1 MQRLIMKCVLAR
13 TQSGE
18 IPSGVNDSECQA
30 EAIFTVT
37 HIFNH
42 VKLPHTHRKWLATGG
57 GGACW
62 SCLSPRGWVGGERL
76 WATESPNNY
85 EPEQKALREALSQ
98 DGEGQGVASDCLG
111 VLAVQSKVMND
122 IP

>member
-1 MQRLIMKCVLAR
+1 MAGNRWWGSLLVLSVS
-13 TQSGE
+13 T
-18 IPSGVNDSECQA
+18 GV
-30 EAIFTVT
+30 
-37 HIFNH
+37 
-42 VKLPHTHRKWLATGG
+42 
-57 GGACW
+57 
-62 SCLSPRGWVGGERL
+62 GWGGERL